1 MGRGAGRLSLG
12 AAVCRLVA
20 CGTGTVRLP
29 HRPAVTWKRED
40 TAKPLDA
47 AGAWRSAGSQPGL
60 PLSDAAG
67 RELPAPRASV
77 SFPRGIF
84 GSLSEGF
91 SPGPQ

>member
-12 AAVCRLVA
+12 AAVCRLVT

-40 TAKPLDA
+40 AAKPLDA

-77 SFPRGIF
+77 SFLRGIF

>member
-12 AAVCRLVA
+12 AAVCRLVT
-20 CGTGTVRLP
+20 CGMGTVRLP

-40 TAKPLDA
+40 AVKPLDA

-60 PLSDAAG
+60 TDAAG

-77 SFPRGIF
+77 SFPGGLF